1 MAQESTVPF
10 KLNIPISLKNRLS
23 EAAELGGRSLT
34 AEMIIR
40 LEKSLSA
47 PDEAETLLE
56 IVDQLLV
63 RIEALEQTVQELS
76 AEIFPQPHMEN

>member
-1 MAQESTVPF
+1 MAQESTSPF

-23 EAAELGGRSLT
+23 EAAERSGRSLT

-40 LEKSLSA
+40 LEKTLAA
-47 PDEAETLLE
+47 PDEMENMLE

-63 RIEALEQTVQELS
+63 RIDDLERTVEDLS
-76 AEIFPQPHMEN
+76 AEVFPQRHMQG